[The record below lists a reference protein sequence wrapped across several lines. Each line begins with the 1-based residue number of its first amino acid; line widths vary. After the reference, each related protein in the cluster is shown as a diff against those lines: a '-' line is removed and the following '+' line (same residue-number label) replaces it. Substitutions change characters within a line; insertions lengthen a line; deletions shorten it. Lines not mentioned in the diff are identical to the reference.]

1 MFFSFAGVSHRH
13 LSDHMSELVE
23 NTLSDLEQSK
33 VCDILQNNFDH

>member
-1 MFFSFAGVSHRH
+1 MRHYLSLGVSHRH

-33 VCDILQNNFDH
+33 VSVTLQ